1 MNTLFIKLKRI
12 NYKRYGLYLIRWQ
25 LSTPILAF
33 VPIYFHL
40 TDFWTAAF
48 WANVIGGLI
57 FFWVDN
63 FIFTSKELTTQ
74 WEVAEN
80 IACSDCGKIARGY
93 RIVKSPNYD
102 KTKDLC
108 PKFRCESCSV
118 IKTNELKNS
127 GIKI

>member
-1 MNTLFIKLKRI
+1 MI

-25 LSTPILAF
+25 LSTPILAI
-33 VPIYFHL
+33 VPIVLNL

-48 WANVIGGLI
+48 YANIIGGLI

-74 WEVAEN
+74 WEIQEN
-80 IACSDCGKIARGY
+80 ITCSDCGKIARGY
-93 RIVKSPNYD
+93 RIVKSKNYD
-102 KTKDLC
+102 KTTDKC

-118 IKTNELKNS
+118 IKTEELRNN
-127 GIKI
+127 GIKV

>member
-1 MNTLFIKLKRI
+1 MVKI

-48 WANVIGGLI
+48 WANIIGGLI

-74 WEVAEN
+74 WEIVEN
-80 IACSDCGKIARGY
+80 IKCFDCGKISRGY
-93 RIVKSPNYD
+93 RIVKTSNYD
-102 KTKDLC
+102 KTKDTC
-108 PKFRCESCSV
+108 PKFRCEACSV
-118 IKTNELKNS
+118 IKTNKLKNI